1 MSNIT
6 IRRANLQEVAA
17 KKIGLREYRAL
28 LAQFVILAQETLA
41 DNLVTIVLYGSV
53 ARGDARPESDVDLL
67 LVLEQASPVYCER
80 LQVLHPILRRL
91 RQRPCWQEL
100 VACRLAPE
108 LNVLIFSRAEAE
120 RNRHL
125 YLDMIEDALL
135 LVDRGDFF
143 EQRLQTL
150 RRRLA
155 ELGAAKVRRNGTWY
169 WDLKPDLKLGETVA
183 L

>member
-1 MSNIT
+1 MVQ
-6 IRRANLQEVAA
+6 R
-17 KKIGLREYRAL
+17 IGYPEYRPL
-28 LAQFVILAQETLA
+28 VDEFVALAQEALA
-41 DNLVTIVLYGSV
+41 GNIVSIVLYGSV
-53 ARGDARPESDVDLL
+53 ARGDAGAESDVDLL

-100 VACRLAPE
+100 VARRLTPE

-135 LVDRGDFF
+135 LVDRGGFLQ
-143 EQRLQTL
+143 QRLQML
-150 RRRLA
+150 RRRLS

>member
-1 MSNIT
+1 MVQS
-6 IRRANLQEVAA
+6 
-17 KKIGLREYRAL
+17 IGYPEYRPL
-28 LAQFVILAQETLA
+28 VDEFVALAQEALA
-41 DNLVTIVLYGSV
+41 GNIVSIGLYGSV

-80 LQVLHPILRRL
+80 LQVLQPILRRL

-100 VACRLAPE
+100 AARRLAPE

-125 YLDMIEDALL
+125 YLDMIEEALL
-135 LVDRGDFF
+135 LVDRGGFF
-143 EQRLQTL
+143 QRRLQTL
-150 RRRLA
+150 RRRLS

-169 WDLKPDLKLGETVA
+169 WDLKPDLKPGESVT